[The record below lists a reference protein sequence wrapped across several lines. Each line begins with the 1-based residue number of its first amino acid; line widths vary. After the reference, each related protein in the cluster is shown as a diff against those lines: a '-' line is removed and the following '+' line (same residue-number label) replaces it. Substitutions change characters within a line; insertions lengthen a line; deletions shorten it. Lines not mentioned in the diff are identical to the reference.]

1 MLYFSDQNVCAADK
15 ILTCFCFFDDRENI
29 GLIVKFIF
37 DVNVIANCYVNFGSA
52 LQLFALT
59 MNKC

>member
-1 MLYFSDQNVCAADK
+1 MYFAIRMFVCRGQDI
-15 ILTCFCFFDDRENI
+15 ILLSRFIDDRENI